1 MSKNFQYTKQF
12 QFYTN
17 NEIEKQLKNSDY
29 KHSYKWIYTDIPIDN
44 KKLIRP
50 SDCFENKL
58 AEERIF
64 YFAYIKF
71 FEMNNQL
78 YGIVAGKTKS
88 KLVNGTSDINFTKDL
103 KWAPRTKWN
112 AKEFLALNNLEWE
125 KSKILVIIPKQKEVK
140 LKEKEARQIEKWLQK
155 EFNLFTS
162 WDWK

>member
-1 MSKNFQYTKQF
+1 
-12 QFYTN
+12 
-17 NEIEKQLKNSDY
+17 
-29 KHSYKWIYTDIPIDN
+29 
-44 KKLIRP
+44 
-50 SDCFENKL
+50 
-58 AEERIF
+58 
-64 YFAYIKF
+64 
-71 FEMNNQL
+71 MNNQL

-162 WDWK
+162 